1 MHVNGP
7 SMYMNAPNM
16 QMHVNSPSIHSNNQ
30 MGLSVKVPSP
40 HVEMSV
46 KTPPTTMHM
55 HGNLGG
61 GVHIGLNENFG
72 NGVGL
77 SANINSS
84 TKHGGVGVGMNLRPF

>member
-1 MHVNGP
+1 
-7 SMYMNAPNM
+7 MNMDAPNM
-16 QMHVNSPSIHSNNQ
+16 DMYANSPSKHIINH

-61 GVHIGLNENFG
+61 VNDNFG
-72 NGVGL
+72 PGVGL

-84 TKHGGVGVGMNLRPF
+84 TRQGGVGVGMNLRPF

>member
-1 MHVNGP
+1 MHVDG
-7 SMYMNAPNM
+7 PNM
-16 QMHVNSPSIHSNNQ
+16 HMHVNSPSMYTNNH

-61 GVHIGLNENFG
+61 GVHVGLNENFG
-72 NGVGL
+72 PGVGL
-77 SANINSS
+77 SANINTSV
-84 TKHGGVGVGMNLRPF
+84 KQGGVGVGMNLRPF